1 MSNRNHVRTAEAFV
15 LVYENGELWTDEVFP
30 VERNAKTRFSQAYR
44 NGKKNCLF
52 KNQSDVRIER
62 LISESVVENTLKRI
76 LEINQDNPNFAIE
89 MAIENL
95 RNELK

>member
-1 MSNRNHVRTAEAFV
+1 MSKQHVRTAEAYV
-15 LVYENGELWTDEVFP
+15 LVYANGELWTPRVFTT
-30 VERNAKTRFSQAYR
+30 ERTAKTYFSQSWH
-44 NGKKNCLF
+44 NGRKLLYKD
-52 KNQSDVRIER
+52 QSDVRIER

-89 MAIENL
+89 MAIDQL